1 MRGSIVVEEARRPKK
16 KRDNKSGDGAGA
28 GMLKKPKSARQWRY
42 LHPPSTSAQFEPW
55 LRRTIVQADAQKKLR
70 SWSSWSD
77 AHSSGVRLT
86 CRSSR
91 GRNGGSWKRRNEILK
106 KFDIV
111 QCSPNWGTDST
122 SLIILNCAP
131 GLPGKDRE
139 GWKSEK
145 LNICWLAQGAVARG
159 KLWEERHMPLA
170 GWWEVNKLEVDSD
183 RLNFNFSPRYGTWQQ
198 HEVNNNNK

>member
-28 GMLKKPKSARQWRY
+28 GMLKKPKSARWWRY

-55 LRRTIVQADAQKKLR
+55 LRQRRADAQKKLG

-106 KFDIV
+106 KFEIV
-111 QCSPNWGTDST
+111 QCSPDWGKDST

-170 GWWEVNKLEVDSD
+170 GWWGVSKLEVDSD

>member
-1 MRGSIVVEEARRPKK
+1 MSRKK
-16 KRDNKSGDGAGA
+16 QEGRKRKEITNLGTEQEQECWRNLRVRASGGT
-28 GMLKKPKSARQWRY
+28 
-42 LHPPSTSAQFEPW
+42 STLPRLLLSLNRHSGGE
-55 LRRTIVQADAQKKLR
+55 ADAQENLR
-70 SWSSWSD
+70 SWSNWSSWSD
-77 AHSSGVRLT
+77 AHSSGVRTT

-183 RLNFNFSPRYGTWQQ
+183 RLNFNFYPRYGTWQQ